1 MTDRDEGALE
11 RAEGLF
17 KKVLERI
24 GSTVDEKLAAG
35 GRLKSHV
42 VGRLAAA
49 VEDVIEER
57 LRYDQRGIRRLAPDR
72 IVVLLTYEQNA
83 ELADSDRKA
92 LAAEL
97 AATAY
102 EYIQNHRYA
111 TNARVYVEIG
121 TDIFAGHP
129 KIEATFSPGPGET
142 ADGTAREVRST
153 APGMIRRPGSA
164 ESAWRLVGPG
174 GKPVV
179 PVTLLPGGDPVTVG
193 RASGNRLHIDH
204 DSVSKF
210 HATIVMTRD
219 GRVVVNDLA
228 STNGTFVNGEKTP
241 ISAPRIIVP
250 DDTVAFG
257 DVPFRIE
264 KR

>member
-1 MTDRDEGALE
+1 MADRDEGALE

-24 GSTVDEKLAAG
+24 GSSVDEKLAGG
-35 GRLKSHV
+35 GRLKSNV

-49 VEDVIEER
+49 VEDEIESH
-57 LRYDQRGIRRLAPDR
+57 LRADGRGVRRLAPDR
-72 IVVLLTYEQNA
+72 VAVMLTYEQNA

-102 EYIQNHRYA
+102 EYIENRRYA
-111 TNARVYVEIG
+111 TNARVYVEVG
-121 TDIFAGHP
+121 TDIFATHP
-129 KIEATFSPGPGET
+129 RIEVSFSPGPGDT
-142 ADGTAREVRST
+142 ADGNARDLRTSAGGAVK
-153 APGMIRRPGSA
+153 RPASA
-164 ESAWRLVGPG
+164 DSAWRLVGAG

-179 PVTLLPGGDPVTVG
+179 RVTLAPGGDPVTIG

-210 HATIVMTRD
+210 HATITMSGD
-219 GRVVVNDLA
+219 GRLRVSDLG

-241 ISAPRIIVP
+241 ISGSRIIVP

-264 KR
+264 KL

>member
-1 MTDRDEGALE
+1 MADRDAGALE

-17 KKVLERI
+17 KRVLERI
-24 GSTVDEKLAAG
+24 GSSVDEKLAGG
-35 GRLKSHV
+35 GRLKSNV

-49 VEDVIEER
+49 VEDDIEAN
-57 LRYDQRGIRRLAPDR
+57 LRPDGRGVRRLAPDR
-72 IVVLLTYEQNA
+72 IAVMLTYEQNA
-83 ELADSDRKA
+83 DLADSDRKA

-97 AATAY
+97 AATAF
-102 EYIQNHRYA
+102 EYIENRRYA
-111 TNARVYVEIG
+111 TNGRVYVEVG
-121 TDIFAGHP
+121 TDIFATYP
-129 KIEATFSPGPGET
+129 RIEVAFSPGTGET
-142 ADGTAREVRST
+142 ADGNARELRTT
-153 APGMIRRPGSA
+153 APGAVKRPSSA
-164 ESAWRLVGPG
+164 ESAWRLVGQG

-179 PVTLLPGGDPVTVG
+179 RVTLAPGGEPVTIG

-210 HATIVMTRD
+210 HATITMAGD
-219 GRVVVNDLA
+219 GRVRVSDLG

-241 ISAPRIIVP
+241 ISGSRIIVP

-264 KR
+264 KL

>member
-1 MTDRDEGALE
+1 MADSDEGALE

-24 GSTVDEKLAAG
+24 GSSVDEKLAGG
-35 GRLKSHV
+35 GRLKSNV

-49 VEDVIEER
+49 VEDEIEAH
-57 LRYDQRGIRRLAPDR
+57 LKADARGVRRLAPDR
-72 IVVLLTYEQNA
+72 IAVMLTYEQNA

-102 EYIQNHRYA
+102 EYIENRRYA
-111 TNARVYVEIG
+111 TNARVYVEVG
-121 TDIFAGHP
+121 TDIFAKHP
-129 KIEATFSPGPGET
+129 RIETTFSPAPGET
-142 ADGTAREVRST
+142 ADGTARSLRPASAGAV
-153 APGMIRRPGSA
+153 RRPGSS
-164 ESAWRLVGPG
+164 ESSWRLVGPG

-179 PVTLLPGGDPVTVG
+179 KVTIAPGGEPVTIG
-193 RASGNRLHIDH
+193 RASGNRLHVDH

-210 HATIVMTRD
+210 HATISMSVD
-219 GRVVVNDLA
+219 GRLRVSDLG

-241 ISAPRIIVP
+241 ISGSRIIVP

-264 KR
+264 KL